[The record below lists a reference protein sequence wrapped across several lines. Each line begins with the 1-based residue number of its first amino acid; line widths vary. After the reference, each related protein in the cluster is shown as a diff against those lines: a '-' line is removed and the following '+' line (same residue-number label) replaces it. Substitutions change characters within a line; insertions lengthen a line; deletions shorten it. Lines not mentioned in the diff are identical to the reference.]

1 MHIFLLTKLRKTQ
14 LQHEKGDEKMRR
26 ILSELIKISD
36 ELKEIRKELQIIKNN
51 LKPNSKLML
60 DKKTISQAVLKANHD
75 KD

>member
-1 MHIFLLTKLRKTQ
+1 
-14 LQHEKGDEKMRR
+14 MRR

-51 LKPNSKLML
+51 LKPNSKLTL
-60 DKKTISQAVLKANHD
+60 DKKTISRAVLKANHD

>member
-1 MHIFLLTKLRKTQ
+1 
-14 LQHEKGDEKMRR
+14 MRR